1 MTSVVPSDVCIDHA
15 LQDVVEHGRIC
26 LAPQA
31 AGVAKA
37 IDLVVGVVIRRKILS
52 TAGDSCIRNAVP
64 MLDAGRAKLDVI
76 PRIRFLDAD
85 VVHYMHALL
94 LGFVHHRRHQI
105 TVHRVCFDAFETLSF

>member
-1 MTSVVPSDVCIDHA
+1 
-15 LQDVVEHGRIC
+15 
-26 LAPQA
+26 
-31 AGVAKA
+31 
-37 IDLVVGVVIRRKILS
+37 
-52 TAGDSCIRNAVP
+52 